1 MLAKYFVQGGPV
13 MYALLGV
20 WVLVLSSVLDRVLFG
35 LFNPTHRLAK
45 SLRESASSTK
55 LEKLSARVE
64 QDRNHALQGVHRID
78 ALAQFATSLGLFGT
92 VLGLSMS
99 FFTRSEELGI
109 AAAEVLASG
118 LATALFT
125 TVGGLVI
132 FLFGQAFLLAYHEW
146 LGARTRRLEAVV
158 DQVEQKR
165 LQSHG

>member
-35 LFNPTHRLAK
+35 LLNPTRRLAK
-45 SLRESASSTK
+45 SLGESSSSVEWES
-55 LEKLSARVE
+55 LLSRVE
-64 QDRNHALQGVHRID
+64 QDRNLALQGVHRID

-99 FFTRSEELGI
+99 FFTRGDELGI
-109 AAAEVLASG
+109 AAAEVLATG

-132 FLFGQAFLLAYHEW
+132 FLFGQAFLLAYNEW
-146 LGARTRRLEAVV
+146 LGVRMRRLERVV
-158 DQVEQKR
+158 NRIEHKR
-165 LQSHG
+165 RQDHG